1 MPMNLHHL
9 AAQTPPRPLLT
20 VILLTAATAFGA
32 TVQTLGTGSAV
43 SVVDRMAR
51 FDSLNSGNTQ
61 ELGNYS
67 EVGLYITTGNQSWG
81 ADPPLAAK
89 LDPFHGATAP
99 DRGFFCVAWDNPE
112 WTSIRTTNMAVMHA
126 VEFVYGNGWTT
137 GDIYGQY
144 PWGNN
149 TALLV
154 WQTWRNG
161 TLVSSGRAGETGML
175 PVGTV
180 VGFYD
185 PAGFDELTLKAIM
198 LTAPSTNSNALALD
212 NVMVQLTSQP
222 PAPAISAADFTINPA
237 NRVPSLTVWDTLP
250 GLQYRMVYTENLG
263 TSGWAPVTPPL
274 PDGWVAGGGLLTFSD
289 SSAPGS
295 TRRFYRVEVR

>member
-1 MPMNLHHL
+1 MNKSDMIHF
-9 AAQTPPRPLLT
+9 LLIAGACL
-20 VILLTAATAFGA
+20 VRDESARAA
-32 TVQTLGTGSAV
+32 TVQTLGGGSAV
-43 SVVDRMAR
+43 SVVDRLAT
-51 FDSLNSGNTQ
+51 FDALNASNTQ

-67 EVGLYITTGNQSWG
+67 EGGLYITTGNQSWG

-99 DRGFFCVAWDNPE
+99 DRAFFCVAWDNPE
-112 WTSIRTTNMAVMHA
+112 WTSIRTTNMALIHG

-149 TALLV
+149 AAILI

-161 TLVSSGRAGETGML
+161 IVVSSGSAGDVWML

-185 PAGFDELTLKAIM
+185 SSGFDELTMKAIM
-198 LTAPSTNSNALALD
+198 LTAISTNSNALALD
-212 NVMVQLTSQP
+212 NLNVQLTSQP
-222 PAPAISAADFTINPA
+222 PAPVIYGSDFSLNPA
-237 NRVPSLTVWDTLP
+237 TGIPSLTVWNTIA
-250 GLQYRMVYTENLG
+250 GVQYRLVYSENL
-263 TSGWAPVTPPL
+263 TANVWSPVTPPL
-274 PDGWVAGGGLLTFSD
+274 PDGWQAGGGMLVFTD
-289 SSAPGS
+289 PGAAGKS
-295 TRRFYRVEVR
+295 HRFYRVEAQ

>member
-1 MPMNLHHL
+1 MKTPRFALFAPFRLL
-9 AAQTPPRPLLT
+9 AAVTSLAAAAAS
-20 VILLTAATAFGA
+20 AATI
-32 TVQTLGTGSAV
+32 QTLGSRSAV
-43 SVVDRMAR
+43 SVAERIAT
-51 FDSLNSGNTQ
+51 FDSLNSTNTQ

-67 EVGLYITTGNQSWG
+67 EGGLYITTGNQSWG

-112 WTSIRTTNMAVMHA
+112 WTSIRTTNLAVMHA

-149 TALLV
+149 AAILI

-161 TLVSSGRAGETGML
+161 TLISSNSVGGTWML

-180 VGFYD
+180 VGFFD
-185 PAGFDELTLKAIM
+185 PAGFDELTMKAIM
-198 LTAPSTNSNALALD
+198 LTAASTNSNALALD
-212 NVMVQLTSQP
+212 NVMVQLTYQP
-222 PAPAISAADFTINPA
+222 PAPLLFGTDFSVNPT
-237 NRVPSLTVWDTLP
+237 NHIPSLTVWDTLA
-250 GLQYRMVYTENLG
+250 GLQYRLVYSENVA
-263 TSGWAPVTPPL
+263 TNAWTPVTPPL
-274 PDGWVAGGGLLTFSD
+274 PSGWVAGGGSLTFTD
-289 SSAPGS
+289 SGAPGPP
-295 TRRFYRVEVR
+295 RRFYRVEVR